1 MKKFMEFLTDLAED
15 DRIPIQN
22 RIVLGGLILYL
33 LTPVDII
40 PDFIPLVGWLD
51 DAFVTLIVLDYI
63 FNSADTEL
71 ILEHYPWNKKNF
83 NKVRAYAQ
91 RLSFLIPPSVKNFL
105 FKHAAELSIKAKKK
119 QELKTRIEE

>member
-1 MKKFMEFLTDLAED
+1 MKKFMEFLADLAED
-15 DRIPIQN
+15 ERIPLQN

-91 RLSFLIPPSVKNFL
+91 RLAFLVPATVKNFL
-105 FKHAAELSIKAKKK
+105 FRHAEQLSVKAKKK
-119 QELKTRIEE
+119 QELKTRVDE